1 MIGWCIF
8 YLFFGVVTI
17 AIFLFANEID
27 INFEEI
33 DIIEFLGYVMMFFFW
48 PIVFGVFAFVYL
60 FGKVLKLS
68 SFLAGFFSSFRK
80 GGK

>member
-17 AIFLFANEID
+17 AIFLSAGEID
-27 INFEEI
+27 IDFEEI
-33 DIIEFLGYVMMFFFW
+33 DITEFLEFVMIFFFW
-48 PIVFGVFAFVYL
+48 PIVFGGFTFIYL

-68 SFLAGFFSSFRK
+68 SFLAGFISSFRK

>member
-1 MIGWCIF
+1 MIGWCIL
-8 YLFFGVVTI
+8 YLFFGVATI
-17 AIFLFANEID
+17 AIFLSVNEID

-48 PIVFGVFAFVYL
+48 PIPFGVFTFIYL

-68 SFLAGFFSSFRK
+68 SFLAGFISSFRK